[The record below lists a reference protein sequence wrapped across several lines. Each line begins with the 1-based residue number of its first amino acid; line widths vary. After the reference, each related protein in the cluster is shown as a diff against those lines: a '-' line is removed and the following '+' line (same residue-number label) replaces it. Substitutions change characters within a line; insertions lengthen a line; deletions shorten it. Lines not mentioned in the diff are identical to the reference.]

1 MFGIEDD
8 DMFGLA
14 EPYTYEEG
22 DRRPTMTGR
31 LFEVSDGELAPDTTV
46 ELPRRDEWIG
56 L

>member
-14 EPYTYEEG
+14 EPFSYAED
-22 DRRPTMTGR
+22 DRRPTMNGR
-31 LFEVSDGELAPDTTV
+31 LFEVTDGSLSFDTGV
-46 ELPRRDEWIG
+46 ELPRRDSWIG